1 MFHRLKVLSWSC
13 LLDIFISHLME
24 DVSGGRGAWEG
35 ISKLCCRRLTVCVI
49 SHPLGSMVVVH
60 IGHTWPLTLLSRSL
74 VVVSHETS
82 CGTDPYLYLNLGS
95 CDEAHH

>member
-35 ISKLCCRRLTVCVI
+35 ISKLL
-49 SHPLGSMVVVH
+49 
-60 IGHTWPLTLLSRSL
+60 
-74 VVVSHETS
+74 
-82 CGTDPYLYLNLGS
+82 
-95 CDEAHH
+95 